1 MGSSYTL
8 QFSAVRFTTS
18 GVTMNKK
25 TKPGAV
31 KSFIGDFVR
40 KKTKAEQLQSE
51 PSLKL
56 FIVELLIFA
65 SLVLGYFFLV
75 LIFLA
80 NWLKT
85 LFDASKPL
93 YALVALALI
102 VTQGV
107 VLEVISAVVLKL
119 VESKLE

>member
-1 MGSSYTL
+1 
-8 QFSAVRFTTS
+8 
-18 GVTMNKK
+18 MNKK

-40 KKTKAEQLQSE
+40 KKTKAEQRQSE

-56 FIVELLIFA
+56 FIAELAIF
-65 SLVLGYFFLV
+65 SGLVVGYFFLV

-85 LFDASKPL
+85 LFDESKPL

>member
-1 MGSSYTL
+1 M
-8 QFSAVRFTTS
+8 
-18 GVTMNKK
+18 KK
-25 TKPGAV
+25 KPKQGAG
-31 KSFIGDFVR
+31 KSFVREFVR
-40 KKTKAEQLQSE
+40 KKTKAEQRQSE
-51 PSLKL
+51 PSLKS
-56 FIVELLIFA
+56 FIVELMIFA
-65 SLVLGYFFLV
+65 SLVVGYFFLV

-85 LFDASKPL
+85 LFDESKPL

>member
-1 MGSSYTL
+1 
-8 QFSAVRFTTS
+8 
-18 GVTMNKK
+18 MNKK
-25 TKPGAV
+25 TKQGAV
-31 KSFIGDFVR
+31 KSFISEFVG
-40 KKTKAEQLQSE
+40 KKTKAEQRRSE

-56 FIVELLIFA
+56 FIVELMIFA
-65 SLVLGYFFLV
+65 SLVVSYFFLV

-85 LFDASKPL
+85 LFDESKPL

-107 VLEVISAVVLKL
+107 VLELISAVVLKV
-119 VESKLE
+119 VETKLE

>member
-1 MGSSYTL
+1 
-8 QFSAVRFTTS
+8 
-18 GVTMNKK
+18 MNKK
-25 TKPGAV
+25 TKQGVV
-31 KSFIGDFVR
+31 KSFINEFVR
-40 KKTKAEQLQSE
+40 KKTKAEQRRSE

-56 FIVELLIFA
+56 FIIELVIFA
-65 SLVLGYFFLV
+65 SLVVSYFFLV

-85 LFDASKPL
+85 LFDESKPL

-107 VLEVISAVVLKL
+107 VLELISAVVLKV
-119 VESKLE
+119 VETKLE

>member
-1 MGSSYTL
+1 
-8 QFSAVRFTTS
+8 
-18 GVTMNKK
+18 MNKK
-25 TKPGAV
+25 AKQSAV
-31 KSFIGDFVR
+31 KSFIGEFVR
-40 KKTKAEQLQSE
+40 KKTKAEQRQSE

-56 FIVELLIFA
+56 FIVELVIFA
-65 SLVLGYFFLV
+65 GLVVSYFFLV

-85 LFDASKPL
+85 LFDQSKPL

>member
-1 MGSSYTL
+1 
-8 QFSAVRFTTS
+8 
-18 GVTMNKK
+18 MNQKIK
-25 TKPGAV
+25 QGAV
-31 KSFIGDFVR
+31 KSFIGDLVR

-107 VLEVISAVVLKL
+107 VLELISAVVLKV
-119 VESKLE
+119 VETKLE

>member
-1 MGSSYTL
+1 MKRKKMSSFKFFVIEL
-8 QFSAVRFTTS
+8 
-18 GVTMNKK
+18 
-25 TKPGAV
+25 V
-31 KSFIGDFVR
+31 KR
-40 KKTKAEQLQSE
+40 KTKAQQKRERT
-51 PSLKL
+51 SLKT
-56 FIVELLIFA
+56 FIVELVIFG
-65 SLVLGYFFLV
+65 SLVVSYFFLV

-85 LFDASKPL
+85 LFDESKPL

-107 VLEVISAVVLKL
+107 VLELVSAVVMKV

>member
-1 MGSSYTL
+1 
-8 QFSAVRFTTS
+8 
-18 GVTMNKK
+18 MNKK
-25 TKPGAV
+25 TKQGAV

-40 KKTKAEQLQSE
+40 KKTKAQQRRSE

-56 FIVELLIFA
+56 FIIELVIFA
-65 SLVLGYFFLV
+65 SLVVSYFFLV

-80 NWLKT
+80 NWLRT
-85 LFDASKPL
+85 LFDQSKPL

-107 VLEVISAVVLKL
+107 VLEVISAVVLKV